1 MKNLPVISLVF
12 NLILTVAV
20 AVLFYLHF
28 SGSCSK
34 AGSPSVAA
42 KSGGDSLANI
52 PVPVISAMSGAKVV
66 FIDYD
71 SLISNYDFYKKI
83 QQDLQGKL
91 KSAENELLS
100 RQAKLEKDYADY
112 QQKASL
118 FTDAMKQEKEQQLM
132 AENQALVELKQK
144 KEQQF
149 AEQQKQ
155 LNDKLLNNLYGY
167 FKRLAKENKF
177 DYILSFQR
185 GAPGVVYGND
195 SLDVTRSIIDGLNK
209 EYSK

>member
-1 MKNLPVISLVF
+1 
-12 NLILTVAV
+12 
-20 AVLFYLHF
+20 
-28 SGSCSK
+28 
-34 AGSPSVAA
+34 
-42 KSGGDSLANI
+42 
-52 PVPVISAMSGAKVV
+52 MSGAKVV